1 MISGEDDSRRQ
12 NEAASVDE
20 RQRRN
25 LETLGLLGSQIAHD
39 FNNVLMLIEG
49 YTRLLLEEEGISPA
63 VRENAEEILGAV
75 NKGAD
80 LTQRLLRFGR
90 KPSGGRQ
97 VLRWRPVYE
106 KLRPL
111 LVRLLGD
118 SIRLEWAETGGDGA
132 ILAEPDQAE
141 QVLLNLVLN
150 SRDAMPLGGVIRLRS
165 QTGEGYVQLEVADTG
180 TGIAPESLN
189 RVFEPFFTTKAEG
202 KGTGLGLALVRECAE
217 QWGGS
222 VGVESELGQGTT
234 IRFRLPV
241 HGAPNDRP
249 ARILLVEDEAGLRG
263 LMRRALVQQGYEVE
277 EAGDFAGALRAADAA
292 DGIALLICDV
302 ELGATSGLQL
312 AEQLAVK
319 LPDLRCL
326 FISGYPLDDTF
337 ATGAMAQF
345 EGRRRHYLQ
354 KPFSPNTL
362 VLEVRAVLAGQ

>member
-1 MISGEDDSRRQ
+1 M
-12 NEAASVDE
+12 
-20 RQRRN
+20 
-25 LETLGLLGSQIAHD
+25 
-39 FNNVLMLIEG
+39 
-49 YTRLLLEEEGISPA
+49 
-63 VRENAEEILGAV
+63 RENAEEILGAV
-75 NKGAD
+75 SKGSD

-97 VLRWRPVYE
+97 VIVWRPVYE

-118 SIRLEWAETGGDGA
+118 SIRLEWVETGSDGA
-132 ILAEPDQAE
+132 FLAEPDQAE

-180 TGIAPESLN
+180 AGIAPEALN

-222 VGVESELGQGTT
+222 VGVESELGQGTI

-249 ARILLVEDEAGLRG
+249 ARILLVEDEAGLRA

-277 EAGDFAGALRAADAA
+277 EAGDFAGALQAADAA

-302 ELGATSGLQL
+302 ELGGTSGLQL
-312 AEQLAVK
+312 AEQLAAK
-319 LPDLRCL
+319 LPDLRWL
-326 FISGYPLDDTF
+326 FISGYPLEDTF

-345 EGRRRHYLQ
+345 GGRRHHYLQ